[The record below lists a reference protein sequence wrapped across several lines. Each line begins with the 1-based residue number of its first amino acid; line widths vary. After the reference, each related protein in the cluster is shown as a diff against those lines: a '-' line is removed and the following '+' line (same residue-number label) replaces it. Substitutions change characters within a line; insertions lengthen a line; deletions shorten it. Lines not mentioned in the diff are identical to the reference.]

1 MTKVKTTTINTKVM
15 CSKRKRVT
23 FARGDTFARGH
34 FCTKGNFCTNTFL
47 RGFKFARGVTFAQRH
62 FYTVKKN

>member
-23 FARGDTFARGH
+23 FARAKLLHEGILMQEDTFARRDTFAGRL
-34 FCTKGNFCTNTFL
+34 FCT
-47 RGFKFARGVTFAQRH
+47 R
-62 FYTVKKN
+62 